1 MQSKNYERAQRIVLS
16 DKYEAVSGDFNA
28 DLAALAKRYFEV
40 DGIKSETYFDDTLQ
54 IVVTLSV
61 KKVKQIK
68 RVLA

>member
-28 DLAALAKRYFEV
+28 DLAVLAKRYFEV
-40 DGIKSETYFDDTLQ
+40 DCIKSETYFDDTLQ
-54 IVVTLSV
+54 IVITLSV